1 MFIGTQGSSKAAAV
15 VITAEAQH
23 ATTLGPDGTEH
34 GAPVPHR
41 VTKPEE
47 EGLLAAKVVE
57 ERETNP
63 LIACKDDLR
72 PSIDRVTGWPE
83 ESR

>member
-1 MFIGTQGSSKAAAV
+1 MSALLFIGTQGSPNAAAV
-15 VITAEAQH
+15 VINAEAQH

-41 VTKPEE
+41 ATKPEE

-57 ERETNP
+57 ERDTNP
-63 LIACKDDLR
+63 LNACGDDR
-72 PSIDRVTGWPE
+72 
-83 ESR
+83 

>member
-1 MFIGTQGSSKAAAV
+1 MLLFIGTQGSPKAAAV

-47 EGLLAAKVVE
+47 EGLLAVKMVE
-57 ERETNP
+57 ETDTNP
-63 LIACKDDLR
+63 LNACGDNR
-72 PSIDRVTGWPE
+72 
-83 ESR
+83 

>member
-1 MFIGTQGSSKAAAV
+1 MSALLFNVGTQGSPETAAV
-15 VITAEAQH
+15 VITDEAQH

-47 EGLLAAKVVE
+47 EGLLADKVVE
-57 ERETNP
+57 ESQRDTNP
-63 LIACKDDLR
+63 LNACGDDR
-72 PSIDRVTGWPE
+72 
-83 ESR
+83 